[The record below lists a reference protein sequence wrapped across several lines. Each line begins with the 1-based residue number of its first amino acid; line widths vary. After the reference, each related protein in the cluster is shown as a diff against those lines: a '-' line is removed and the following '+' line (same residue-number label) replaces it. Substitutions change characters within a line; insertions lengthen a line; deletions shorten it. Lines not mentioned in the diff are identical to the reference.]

1 MKSRYTP
8 LLVIGIIIPRDQDVH
23 SEITSLAET
32 RNFMETRLSRAVK
45 SKGSSLSLSLFFY
58 AYVIAPVCV
67 CVCVC
72 SLVAFIICLSIVLTP

>member
-45 SKGSSLSLSLFFY
+45 SKGSSLSLSLFLRICNC
-58 AYVIAPVCV
+58 ACV